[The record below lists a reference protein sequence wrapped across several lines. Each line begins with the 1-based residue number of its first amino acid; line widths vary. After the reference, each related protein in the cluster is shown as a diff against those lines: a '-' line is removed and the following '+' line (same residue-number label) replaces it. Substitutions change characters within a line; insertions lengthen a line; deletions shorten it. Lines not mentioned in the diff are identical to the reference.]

1 LPIRNW
7 IHRIR
12 YIKAGIFLFL
22 IFLLVAGCASRREIV
37 RFREQ
42 LDYLE
47 VSNYR
52 LERDVATL
60 DSLLREQL
68 EENQRLK
75 AGLFSSLGSID
86 ERLRMLEGRVEDS
99 GYRFSELFRKMDREE
114 FSPADTAGVPDSLKI
129 KVSLAPQRLYDQAY
143 LDFAK
148 GNYDLAIQGFSDY
161 LKYFPQSNSADKA
174 QYWVGECYFAKKDYN
189 RSLDEF
195 QKLLQSFPSSDKLP
209 SALYKIG
216 LCYEELKNQIRA
228 NRYFGEVIN
237 KYPNST
243 EAELAKDKLGI
254 GKKKR

>member
-1 LPIRNW
+1 LSIRNW

-12 YIKAGIFLFL
+12 YIKAGAFLLL
-22 IFLLVAGCASRREIV
+22 IFLLVAGCVSRREIV
-37 RFREQ
+37 RFKEQ
-42 LDYLE
+42 IDYLE
-47 VSNYR
+47 VSNTR
-52 LERDVATL
+52 LERDVAAL

-75 AGLFSSLGSID
+75 ADLSSSFGSID
-86 ERLRMLEGRVEDS
+86 DRLRMLEGRVEDS

-114 FSPADTAGVPDSLKI
+114 LSPADSAGISDSLKL
-129 KVSLAPQRLYDQAY
+129 KVSLDPEKLYDQAY

-161 LKYFPQSNSADKA
+161 LKYFSQSSSADKA
-174 QYWVGECYFAKKDYN
+174 QYWIGECYFAKKDYN
-189 RSLDEF
+189 RSMDEF
-195 QKLLQSFPSSDKLP
+195 QKLLQNYPSSEKIP

-216 LCYEELKNQIRA
+216 LCYEKLKNQIRA

-237 KYPNST
+237 KYPYSA

-254 GKKKR
+254 GKKER